1 MEFAV
6 WTSSSAYFS
15 RLICGA
21 AARGAP
27 RCCVE
32 NVFVGT
38 SADAGALRA
47 KARMADFIVENLRV
61 AARAVMQCFLACGCD
76 SCFSRSAAAAADA
89 TRDGRQC
96 CSPTWLVSAMR
107 SHCAFTR
114 FAVRA
119 SAHEAFR
126 WFKRCNEMLK
136 TPLRAMPL
144 QLVLIKMGLVL
155 ASQSARASRSGICAT
170 PKLCETNQRSAL
182 PTRPEARAIVDIS
195 THAKDLTSAS
205 REYSPLM
212 PNKSKDL

>member
-1 MEFAV
+1 MTAV
-6 WTSSSAYFS
+6 F
-15 RLICGA
+15 LGA
-21 AARGAP
+21 RRRRPMRRVRAAR
-27 RCCVE
+27 R
-32 NVFVGT
+32 N
-38 SADAGALRA
+38 
-47 KARMADFIVENLRV
+47 V
-61 AARAVMQCFLACGCD
+61 AAR
-76 SCFSRSAAAAADA
+76 
-89 TRDGRQC
+89 RQ
-96 CSPTWLVSAMR
+96 WLVSSMR

-182 PTRPEARAIVDIS
+182 PTRPEARAFVGIS
-195 THAKDLTSAS
+195 THATHAASAS
-205 REYSPLM
+205 RDYSPLM
-212 PNKSKDL
+212 TNKFPDGTTERPKRRNRV